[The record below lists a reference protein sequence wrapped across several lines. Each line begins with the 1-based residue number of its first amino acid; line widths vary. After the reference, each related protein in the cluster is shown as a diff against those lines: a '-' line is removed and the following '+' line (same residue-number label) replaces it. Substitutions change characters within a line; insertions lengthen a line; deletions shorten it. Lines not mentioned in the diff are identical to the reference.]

1 MKLLSL
7 EMLNIRSYQ
16 HQKIDFPEGSFLLS
30 GDIGFGKSTI
40 LLSIEF
46 ALFGLGDIL
55 ASSLLRRGEREGMVR
70 LEFELAG
77 KEIIVG
83 RSLQKKGDAIS
94 QTTGYISID
103 GNRKEMTPSEL
114 KVEILSLL
122 GYPKELSSKQKNPI
136 YRYTVYTPQEEMK
149 QILLSKRDDRM
160 EILRRIFGVD
170 RYKTI
175 RDNSN
180 NLRLELKRNASSYD
194 LLSKGLNEK
203 NEELKI
209 ISGKKEK
216 LTSHVAEIKKSL
228 EDFRIKEI
236 ATIKKSEEIEEKF
249 TQFQSISKEVAAKE
263 GELKTYDQNLS
274 SLEIKIKQI
283 LTGKEEI
290 DIEKE
295 ISYIEND
302 IKIILDNL
310 KKSKEKKEK
319 LNNCKIIAGKLE
331 VELSQK
337 KESLDKISK
346 EIKSKKD
353 SISSL
358 KDIYDRTID
367 EIRNEI
373 SGIQKNIEDIYQRK
387 EGINTEIDSLLKSK
401 ERYNTKISEYKE
413 QNSIVMGSLRSLESD
428 LSSLCTLKGVGLCP
442 LCKQNISEGHRQN
455 EIKRIEKEKN
465 DFNITLNETIKLI
478 KKVESKLKE
487 IDTEIDYKSKN
498 LIASEKDKIIKL
510 EHLIK
515 ETDSFT
521 ILSKELNSLNSQL
534 SPLEEL
540 INNKSQEQ
548 KQILA
553 EIEILAPIESEINE
567 LEKRKDS
574 NLELIGKYRE
584 ALNIKKDIEILND
597 KKNNLLR
604 AIINLKEKLKQFL
617 GIDAEKQ
624 AIFQKLK
631 EITEEK
637 IKKEREEAEKL
648 KEIELLGNDLLRVS
662 KEIDEK
668 KKYLRIREKLQ
679 RIANWLDDYFISLM
693 ETMEKEFMESLRMQF
708 ESYFSK
714 WLENLLEGDEIEV
727 SIDEDFTP
735 VLRQEGFDADYE
747 SLSGGERTSVALAY
761 RLALNRIINN
771 LVDEIK
777 TQDIIILDE
786 PTDGFSRKQMDRVR
800 DVLDMLGMNQ
810 VIIVSH
816 EPEIE
821 SYVDHVLRVTKRDG
835 VSRVE
840 NQGTIS
846 KTTVDL

>member
-840 NQGTIS
+840 DQGAFS

>member
-16 HQKIDFPEGSFLLS
+16 HQKIEFPEGSFLLS

-40 LLSIEF
+40 LLAIEF

-70 LEFELAG
+70 LEFELEG

-83 RSLQKKGDAIS
+83 RSLQKKKDAIS

-114 KVEILSLL
+114 KAEILSLL

-180 NLRLELKRNASSYD
+180 NLRLELKRNASSYE

-216 LTSHVAEIKKSL
+216 LTSQVVEIKKSL
-228 EDFRIKEI
+228 QDFRIKEV

-249 TQFQSISKEVAAKE
+249 KQFQSISKEVAAKE

-274 SLEIKIKQI
+274 SLEIKIKHI
-283 LTGKEEI
+283 LEGKEEI
-290 DIEKE
+290 DIKKE

-319 LNNCKIIAGKLE
+319 LNNYKIMAGKLE
-331 VELSQK
+331 VELSEK
-337 KESLDKISK
+337 KESLDKISE
-346 EIKSKKD
+346 EIKLKKD

-358 KDIYDRTID
+358 KGTYDRNID

-373 SGIQKNIEDIYQRK
+373 SGIQKNIEEIYQRK
-387 EGINTEIDSLLKSK
+387 EGVNKEIDSLLKSK

-428 LSSLCTLKGVGLCP
+428 LVSLSNLKGIGLCP
-442 LCKQNISEGHRQN
+442 LCKQDISEDHRQN

-465 DFNITLNETIKLI
+465 DFNISLNETNKLI
-478 KKVESKLKE
+478 KKVETKLKE
-487 IDTEIDYKSKN
+487 IDAEIDNKSKN
-498 LIASEKDKIIKL
+498 LITSEKDKIIKL
-510 EHLIK
+510 ERLIK

-540 INNKSQEQ
+540 INNKSHEQ

-553 EIEILAPIESEINE
+553 EIETLAPIESEINE

-574 NLELIGKYRE
+574 SLELIGKYKE
-584 ALNIKKDIEILND
+584 ALNLKADIEILKD
-597 KKNNLLR
+597 KKKILKG
-604 AIINLKEKLKQFL
+604 AINNLKENLKKFS

-624 AIFQKLK
+624 TISQELK
-631 EITEEK
+631 KITEEK

-648 KEIELLGNDLLRVS
+648 KEIELLGNDFLRVS
-662 KEIDEK
+662 KEIEEK

-679 RIANWLDDYFISLM
+679 KIANWLDNYFISLM

-840 NQGTIS
+840 NQGTFS

>member
-1 MKLLSL
+1 LDCAPCA
-7 EMLNIRSYQ
+7 N
-16 HQKIDFPEGSFLLS
+16 
-30 GDIGFGKSTI
+30 
-40 LLSIEF
+40 
-46 ALFGLGDIL
+46 
-55 ASSLLRRGEREGMVR
+55 
-70 LEFELAG
+70 
-77 KEIIVG
+77 
-83 RSLQKKGDAIS
+83 
-94 QTTGYISID
+94 
-103 GNRKEMTPSEL
+103 
-114 KVEILSLL
+114 
-122 GYPKELSSKQKNPI
+122 
-136 YRYTVYTPQEEMK
+136 
-149 QILLSKRDDRM
+149 
-160 EILRRIFGVD
+160 RIF
-170 RYKTI
+170 
-175 RDNSN
+175 
-180 NLRLELKRNASSYD
+180 LR
-194 LLSKGLNEK
+194 
-203 NEELKI
+203 
-209 ISGKKEK
+209 
-216 LTSHVAEIKKSL
+216 
-228 EDFRIKEI
+228 
-236 ATIKKSEEIEEKF
+236 
-249 TQFQSISKEVAAKE
+249 
-263 GELKTYDQNLS
+263 
-274 SLEIKIKQI
+274 
-283 LTGKEEI
+283 
-290 DIEKE
+290 
-295 ISYIEND
+295 
-302 IKIILDNL
+302 
-310 KKSKEKKEK
+310 
-319 LNNCKIIAGKLE
+319 
-331 VELSQK
+331 
-337 KESLDKISK
+337 
-346 EIKSKKD
+346 
-353 SISSL
+353 
-358 KDIYDRTID
+358 
-367 EIRNEI
+367 
-373 SGIQKNIEDIYQRK
+373 
-387 EGINTEIDSLLKSK
+387 
-401 ERYNTKISEYKE
+401 
-413 QNSIVMGSLRSLESD
+413 
-428 LSSLCTLKGVGLCP
+428 
-442 LCKQNISEGHRQN
+442 N

-840 NQGTIS
+840 DQGAFS